1 MAACIPQM
9 GRKTL
14 RSIDDTPCDL
24 DIYSLTVTKGDY
36 WRCGGISLTGKVAP
50 MLPEP
55 TLPKRRRPAPA
66 QPWAMTPL
74 FAVPESTESAS
85 TGSASIRPADS
96 GPDGP
101 DVIPSPGRQVT
112 RPPGR
117 SRRTNSRLPGGR
129 VNRGAGTAGSHKEP
143 ADLLAVTAERLRRA
157 LGRSFLRYGIAGDL
171 ETAVHAAMNVIE
183 PVLDARDTEI
193 LRLRRLMGGK
203 LPGR

>member
-1 MAACIPQM
+1 
-9 GRKTL
+9 
-14 RSIDDTPCDL
+14 
-24 DIYSLTVTKGDY
+24 
-36 WRCGGISLTGKVAP
+36 

-55 TLPKRRRPAPA
+55 TLPKRRRGAPAPP

-74 FAVPESTESAS
+74 FAVPDSTESSS
-85 TGSASIRPADS
+85 TESELI
-96 GPDGP
+96 
-101 DVIPSPGRQVT
+101 VSPGRQGT

-117 SRRTNSRLPGGR
+117 ARRPNSRLP
-129 VNRGAGTAGSHKEP
+129 AGKAGSSRKAGPKNPHKEP

-157 LGRSFLRYGIAGDL
+157 LGRSFLRYGIPGDP

>member
-1 MAACIPQM
+1 
-9 GRKTL
+9 
-14 RSIDDTPCDL
+14 
-24 DIYSLTVTKGDY
+24 
-36 WRCGGISLTGKVAP
+36 

-55 TLPKRRRPAPA
+55 TLPKRRRGAPAPP

-74 FAVPESTESAS
+74 FAVPASTESSS
-85 TGSASIRPADS
+85 TEFEGIA
-96 GPDGP
+96 
-101 DVIPSPGRQVT
+101 SPGRAI
-112 RPPGR
+112 RSPGR
-117 SRRTNSRLPGGR
+117 ARRPNSRLP
-129 VNRGAGTAGSHKEP
+129 AGKAGPRKTGPHKEP

-157 LGRSFLRYGIAGDL
+157 LGRSFLRYGIPGDL